1 MCSCKGTSALL
12 WVTLLVYALSIMNFI
27 IWIIVGT
34 ITGWIISLSVRYDTR
49 QNKVL
54 YVILGID
61 GAVLGGWFVCYF
73 GRSSISTI
81 VAVLGAFI
89 LISFVRELKIIK

>member
-1 MCSCKGTSALL
+1 
-12 WVTLLVYALSIMNFI
+12 MNFI
-27 IWIIVGT
+27 IWIIVGA
-34 ITGWIISLSVRYDTR
+34 ITGWMISSSVRYNIQ
-49 QNKVL
+49 QNKIL

-73 GRSSISTI
+73 GRSSMSVLNMHSIV

-89 LISFVRELKIIK
+89 LISLVRELKLIK

>member
-1 MCSCKGTSALL
+1 
-12 WVTLLVYALSIMNFI
+12 MNFI

-73 GRSSISTI
+73 GRSSISVFNIYSTI